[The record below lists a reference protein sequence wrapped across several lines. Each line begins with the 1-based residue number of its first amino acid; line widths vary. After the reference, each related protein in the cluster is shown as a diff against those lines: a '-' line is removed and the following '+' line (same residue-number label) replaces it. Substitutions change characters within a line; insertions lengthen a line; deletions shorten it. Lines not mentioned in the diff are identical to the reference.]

1 MKAELAG
8 RVHRFNG
15 SRVERQ
21 ATMANGYSACVS
33 FWRVCRGI
41 LPHATFAFLLA
52 GMAGA
57 HSTLTFQS
65 TQIPSDTGILQV
77 LTADFTGAGNQDM
90 VFLQVFRITVVLGN
104 GDGTF
109 QPPIHMPVNA
119 TRHFSAMAVGD
130 FNNDGK
136 VDVAVVGATVGTP
149 YGTPYGT
156 PFLQTYLG
164 KGDGTFSAPVSSPS
178 SSVVGG
184 VPLAGDVNDDGNLDL
199 IFGGVVALGAG
210 DGTFPQT
217 ITASACFPIYPSITD
232 GVAGSS
238 DFTVGEFKG
247 GNLDFAFVASEALAG
262 GGAFG
267 DPSSA
272 NGTVCFGNGDGT
284 FAPGPIVYSGTG
296 AAFYGGV
303 AGPSYHV
310 ITGDFNGDGRADILV
325 SFQPALEAS
334 FSYST
339 ILGNGNGTF
348 QNPVGS
354 ASVQFVALGSGSL
367 PKPVVADMNGDGKSD
382 LIQIAGSLGVVVLL
396 SNGDGTYNQAAAISP
411 GQGIVAAAVA
421 DFNND
426 GLPDIVSSTA
436 NVTSISI
443 NTTLAVDSVVNAAS
457 LAANQPVAPGS
468 LVTIFG
474 AGIGPATGVARSGGS
489 LPDSIAGVSVT
500 FNGIPT
506 PLAFVSTRQINAQ
519 VPWEISGEA
528 NVVVVNGALTTA
540 SRVETAPIAPGVFNT
555 SGQAFAFNSDGTVAG
570 PSGSIPGVRSHP
582 AAAGDTLTVL
592 ANGLG
597 PVTPSI
603 ADGDVSTDARRRAG
617 PTPVFIGGIECHVP
631 FAGLSSTE
639 VGVNQLSVVVP
650 AGVHGVVPL
659 QINAGGIITGAN
671 VTIAV
676 Q

>member
-1 MKAELAG
+1 
-8 RVHRFNG
+8 
-15 SRVERQ
+15 
-21 ATMANGYSACVS
+21 MANGYSACVS
-33 FWRVCRGI
+33 FWRVCRGV
-41 LPHATFAFLLA
+41 LPQATFLFLLA

-57 HSTLTFQS
+57 QSTLTFQS

-77 LTADFTGAGNQDM
+77 LTADFNGDGNQDL

-136 VDVAVVGATVGTP
+136 VDVAVLGATNQISGGTV
-149 YGTPYGT
+149 
-156 PFLQTYLG
+156 FLQTYLG
-164 KGDGTFSAPVSSPS
+164 KGDGTFFAPISSPS
-178 SSVVGG
+178 SGVIGG
-184 VPLAGDVNDDGNLDL
+184 VPLVGDVNHDGNLDL
-199 IFGGVVALGAG
+199 IGFGVVALGAG
-210 DGTFPQT
+210 DGTFQQT

-262 GGAFG
+262 GAFG
-267 DPSSA
+267 LSYA
-272 NGTVCFGNGDGT
+272 NGTVCFGNGDEA
-284 FAPGPIVYSGTG
+284 FAPGPIVFSGGG

-303 AGPSYHV
+303 AGPVYHV
-310 ITGDFNGDGRADILV
+310 TTGDFNGDGKADILV
-325 SFQPALEAS
+325 SSQPALEAS
-334 FSYST
+334 LAYST
-339 ILGNGNGTF
+339 ILGNGEGAF
-348 QNPVGS
+348 KAAPFGS
-354 ASVQFVALGSGSL
+354 ASVQFVALGSSPP

-396 SNGDGTYNQAAAISP
+396 SNGDGTYSQAAAISP

-426 GLPDIVSSTA
+426 GLPDIVSTTA
-436 NVTSISI
+436 DATSVSI
-443 NTTLAVDSVVNAAS
+443 NTTLRVDSVVNAAS

-489 LPDSIAGVSVT
+489 LPDSVAGVSVT
-500 FNGIPT
+500 FNGIPA
-506 PLAFVSTRQINAQ
+506 PLAFVSVRQINAQ
-519 VPWEISGEA
+519 VPWDISGEA
-528 NVVVVNGALTTA
+528 NVVIDVNGAPTA
-540 SRVETAPIAPGVFNT
+540 AFRVETAPIAPGVFDT
-555 SGQAFAFNSDGTVAG
+555 AGQAFAFNSDGSIAG
-570 PSGSIPGVRSHP
+570 PSGSILGVRSHP

-603 ADGDVSTDARRRAG
+603 ADGAVSSDALRKAG
-617 PTPVFIGGIECHVP
+617 PTPVFIGGRECHVP
-631 FAGLSSTE
+631 FAGLSSTQ
-639 VGVNQLSVVVP
+639 VGVNQLKVVVP